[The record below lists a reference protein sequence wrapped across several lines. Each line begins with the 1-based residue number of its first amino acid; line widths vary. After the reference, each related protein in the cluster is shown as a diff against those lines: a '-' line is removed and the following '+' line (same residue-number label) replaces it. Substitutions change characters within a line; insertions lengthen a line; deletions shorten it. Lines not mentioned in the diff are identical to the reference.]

1 MTDQQPYTPTTEQAR
16 DGYSRKPPG
25 HAVLRARERQAA
37 EFDRWLATVEA
48 AAEQRVAERAWVE
61 GVLYAHE
68 RHNNHAG
75 LSPSWKF
82 DNPYRADLLEGDDV
96 T

>member
-1 MTDQQPYTPTTEQAR
+1 MSDLTTR
-16 DGYSRKPPG
+16 DLQDSWACKHVQGELSP
-25 HAVLRARERQAA
+25 
-37 EFDRWLATVEA
+37 
-48 AAEQRVAERAWVE
+48 EQRRVELLELLDQVCADAWDE

-82 DNPYRADLLEGDDV
+82 DNPYRADRIADQEGDE
-96 T
+96 